1 MNYWKK
7 RKRKMKLYNTL
18 TRKVEKFRPIK
29 KKTVT
34 LYTCG
39 PTVYDHAH
47 IGHWFTYVR
56 MDLLVRTLQSVGYRV
71 NWVMNITDV
80 GHLVSDADE
89 GEDKLEKGAKREG
102 KSAWDVAKIY
112 EAEFLSEMNSLNILS
127 PSNIVRATE
136 HIKEQIELIQVLEK
150 KGYTYVINDG
160 VYFDTF
166 KFKKYADFA
175 KLDVDEQ
182 QAGAR
187 VELNIEK
194 KNKTDFALW
203 KFSPKESKRDMEWDS
218 PWGKGFPGW
227 HIECSAMAM
236 KYLGST
242 LDIHAGGID
251 HIPVHHSNEIAQ
263 SEAATGKR
271 FANYW
276 MHSNHIN
283 VNGQKISKSLG
294 NSIRLEDL
302 SKKGFDAQD
311 LRILILESSY
321 ITQSQFSFDTL
332 EAAKNRLN
340 DLKSMSVVR
349 YQANKK
355 SLRQK
360 TYFKKISKDLINS
373 MADNL
378 DTPKVM
384 TILSEVNKKVLDNGL
399 NVKDLK
405 DFNTLIKTIDNLLGL
420 KLGKI
425 KDISEEDKE
434 LIAKRNAARA
444 DNNYKL
450 SDEIRNKLLK
460 KNIALR
466 DKQTSY
472 WYYLG

>member
-1 MNYWKK
+1 
-7 RKRKMKLYNTL
+7 MKLYNTL

>member
-1 MNYWKK
+1 
-7 RKRKMKLYNTL
+7 MKLYNTL

-450 SDEIRNKLLK
+450 SDEIRDKLLK

>member
-1 MNYWKK
+1 
-7 RKRKMKLYNTL
+7 MKLYNTL

-420 KLGKI
+420 KLGEI

-434 LIAKRNAARA
+434 LIVKRNAARA

-450 SDEIRNKLLK
+450 SDEIRDKLLK

>member
-1 MNYWKK
+1 
-7 RKRKMKLYNTL
+7 MKLYNTL

-102 KSAWDVAKIY
+102 KSAWDVAKMY
-112 EAEFLSEMNSLNILS
+112 EAEFLSEMKSLNILN
-127 PSNIVRATE
+127 PSKIVRATE

-150 KGYTYVINDG
+150 NGYTYVINDG
-160 VYFDTF
+160 VYFDTS

-175 KLDVDEQ
+175 KLDMDEQ

-187 VELNIEK
+187 VEFNKEK

-203 KFSPKESKRDMEWDS
+203 KFSPKGSKRDMEWNS

-276 MHSNHIN
+276 MHSNHIS

-302 SKKGFDAQD
+302 NKKGFDAQD

-321 ITQSQFSFDTL
+321 MTQSQFSFDTL
-332 EAAKNRLN
+332 EAAQNRLS

-360 TYFKKISKDLINS
+360 AYFKKISKDLIAS

-384 TILSEVNKKVLDNGL
+384 TTLSEVNKKVLDNGL

-405 DFNTLIKTIDNLLGL
+405 DFNTLIKTIDKLLGL
-420 KLGKI
+420 KLGEI
-425 KDISEEDKE
+425 KDIAEEDKE

-450 SDEIRNKLLK
+450 SDEIRDKLLK